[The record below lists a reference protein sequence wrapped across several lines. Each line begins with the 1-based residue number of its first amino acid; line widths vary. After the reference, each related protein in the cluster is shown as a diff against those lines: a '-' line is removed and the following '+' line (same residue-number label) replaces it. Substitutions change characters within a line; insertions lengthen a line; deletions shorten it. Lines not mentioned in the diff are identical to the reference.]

1 MISEYKHCNLP
12 FKIPRAK
19 VIFKAPGN
27 TYHKAVNV
35 EKHICEHT
43 VDFHCNNSQHCPLS
57 YDYIFSKKVK
67 RITVLQRPQPFHFMV
82 SYAKVT
88 VAVGFVF

>member
-1 MISEYKHCNLP
+1 MISEYKRCNLP

-19 VIFKAPGN
+19 IIFQAPGN
-27 TYHKAVNV
+27 TYLKAVNV
-35 EKHICEHT
+35 EKPICEHT
-43 VDFHCNNSQHCPLS
+43 VDFYCNNSQHCPLS

-67 RITVLQRPQPFHFMV
+67 RITVFQYLQPFHFMV